1 LSHASHPDC
10 RAIRNKRRRLLE
22 CGVTASGALRGLLVK
37 TGKVGYSNEAA
48 ERVIDDIARNIDQMS
63 DETVS
68 KAPLA
73 LAVSRLANK
82 TALIIG
88 GTSGIGLET
97 ARQFVAEGARV
108 AVTGSSAASVE
119 KARIELGDSVIVVQ
133 SDAGD
138 VDGQNKVAS
147 QIDGAFGHLDILFVN
162 AGVAQFGPVES
173 WSEADFDK
181 SFATNVKGPYF
192 LIQALLPIFSKGVS
206 IVLNTSINAH
216 IGMPNSSVYSLTKG
230 ALLTLAK
237 TLSGELVGRGIRV
250 NAVCPGPIATRFTE
264 SSACPRR
271 T

>member
-1 LSHASHPDC
+1 
-10 RAIRNKRRRLLE
+10 
-22 CGVTASGALRGLLVK
+22 
-37 TGKVGYSNEAA
+37 
-48 ERVIDDIARNIDQMS
+48 M
-63 DETVS
+63 
-68 KAPLA
+68 
-73 LAVSRLANK
+73 SRLANK
-82 TALIIG
+82 TALITG
-88 GTSGIGLET
+88 GTSGIGFET

-119 KARIELGDSVIVVQ
+119 KAREELGEDVIVIQ

-138 VDGQNKVAS
+138 VEGQKDVVRLVKE
-147 QIDGAFGHLDILFVN
+147 AFGQLDILFVN

-192 LIQALLPIFSKGVS
+192 LIQALLPTFSKGAS

-250 NAVCPGPIATRFTE
+250 NAISPGPIATPLYGKLGMSEADMRAMAEGVQKQIPVGRFGDALEVAKTVVFFASDE
-264 SSACPRR
+264 AAYIVGSELVIDGGMSNL
-271 T
+271 